1 MEAMG
6 IAPVNLLI
14 RRACI
19 VDPAQGMDG
28 IGDLLIRDGRLV
40 AVGGHIERAEG
51 ASELDGAGLIAC
63 PGLVDLHC
71 HLREPGFE
79 RKESISTGTAAAAA
93 GGFVAICCMPNTD
106 PPLDTRERVQR
117 LRQRLQEDA
126 RVEVFPIACVSRG
139 RGGKELVAMEEL
151 AAGGVVGFS
160 DDGDPVATAGLMR
173 EALLRSRKLG
183 LPIIDHCEDRTLA
196 GGTFVNEGA
205 VSARLAVRGNPS
217 AAEEVMVARDLA
229 LARATGG
236 HLHVAHV
243 STAGSVEML
252 RHAREAGVPVT
263 AEVTPHHL
271 LLTEE
276 ATLTGGTDSFD
287 TNAKVNP
294 PLRSE
299 ADRRAVLQ
307 GVREGTIDVIATDHA
322 PHTPADK
329 EREPACAAA
338 GISEFDTALGCLLGL
353 VHSGELRLDTLISR
367 LTRDPARLLGK
378 EEELGRLHRGRPANL
393 TLIDPERLWTVDPGK
408 FLSKGRNTPFAG
420 RKVKGKVVLTVAHG
434 VVVYCDERLDILGTS
449 GARARGAPSGG
460 KSP

>member
-1 MEAMG
+1 
-6 IAPVNLLI
+6 LI
-14 RRACI
+14 RAVRVI
-19 VDPAQGMDG
+19 DPAQGMDG

-40 AVGGHIERAEG
+40 AVGEHIERAEG
-51 ASELDGAGLIAC
+51 ARELDGMGLIAC

-71 HLREPGFE
+71 HLREPGAE
-79 RKESISTGTAAAAA
+79 YKETIATGTAAAAA

-106 PPLDTRERVQR
+106 PALDTRERVQR

-126 RVEVFPIACVSRG
+126 RVAVFPIGCVSKG
-139 RGGKELVAMEEL
+139 RAGQELVAMEEL
-151 AAGGVVGFS
+151 AAEGVVGFS
-160 DDGDPVATAGLMR
+160 DDGDPVGTARLMR
-173 EALLRSRKLG
+173 EALLHSRELG

-196 GGTFVNEGA
+196 VGTFVNEGA
-205 VSARLAVRGNPS
+205 VSARLGVRGNPS

-236 HLHVAHV
+236 RLHVAHV

-252 RHAREAGVPVT
+252 RRTREAGVPVT
-263 AEVTPHHL
+263 AEVAPHHL

-276 ATLTGGTDSFD
+276 ATLTGGRDSFD

-294 PLRSE
+294 PLRTE

-307 GVREGTIDVIATDHA
+307 GLREGTIDIIATDHA
-322 PHTPADK
+322 PHASHDK

-338 GISEFDTALGCLLGL
+338 GISEFETALGCLLGL

-367 LTRDPARLLGK
+367 LTRDPARILGK
-378 EEELGRLHRGRPANL
+378 EEELGRLHPGRPANL
-393 TLIDPERLWTVDPGK
+393 TLIDPERLWTVDPRN

-434 VVVYCDERLDILGTS
+434 VVVYRDERLDIPGRS
-449 GARARGAPSGG
+449 GAGVGDVGSRRAEP
-460 KSP
+460 